1 MNLNDYDYLLPKKN
15 LALEPAVPRDSSKLF
30 IYNVGTDKIMFDHFY
45 NIDKYLP
52 KDSFMVMNNTKV
64 LPARVAMKKESGGK
78 VVLLFL
84 VNELGVMSD
93 GLLSYLVKV
102 MVDREI
108 KVGER
113 VYFDQENYLN
123 VVGQKENIFELEF
136 DFGREKLFE
145 LLKKYGVMP
154 IPPYLKKSTLT
165 RDELLEKYQTI
176 IAKTD
181 GSAAAPTASLHFT
194 DSVFNKLDKKGIKKL
209 FVTLHVGMGT
219 FAPINDENI
228 KQKKLH
234 NEFYEV
240 DSRIYQSINRLKQEE
255 KKLVAVGTTVVRTLE
270 SEARQGNF
278 YHKTCESEK
287 ITPVSPLKQTN
298 LFIFPSYDF
307 KMIDIMFTNFH
318 LPKSSLMMLVEAFLQ
333 FKKSKKSLVELYNIA
348 IKNNFRFYSFGDAMV
363 II

>member
-234 NEFYEV
+234 NEFYEI
-240 DSRIYQSINRLKQEE
+240 DQNTWKQIEINRNKE
-255 KKLVAVGTTVVRTLE
+255 KKLMAVGTTVVRTLE
-270 SEARQGNF
+270 SETKLVKSVKSVESVESG
-278 YHKTCESEK
+278 KTDLTGS
-287 ITPVSPLKQTN
+287 TD
-298 LFIFPSYDF
+298 LFVFPPYDF
-307 KMIDIMFTNFH
+307 KLVDIMITNFH

-333 FKKSKKSLVELYNIA
+333 FKKSKKSLVELYDMA
-348 IKNNFRFYSFGDAMV
+348 IKNNFRFYSFGDVML